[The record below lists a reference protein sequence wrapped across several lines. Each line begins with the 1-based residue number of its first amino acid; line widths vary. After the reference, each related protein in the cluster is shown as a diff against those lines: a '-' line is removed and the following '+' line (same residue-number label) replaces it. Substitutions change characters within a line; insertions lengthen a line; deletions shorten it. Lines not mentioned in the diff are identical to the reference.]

1 MKLFND
7 IDKRISEAENLLS
20 EWTAKE
26 KEMLEHIQAKFS
38 ADNYMEWCSLY
49 DRTKELHKSVSLKVH
64 NIASMIDFP
73 LKKMDDYN
81 EYRRLPMFWDSAIR
95 RIKLRIKMAKEALT
109 GR

>member
-7 IDKRISEAENLLS
+7 IDKRIQEAENLLA

-26 KEMLEHIQAKFS
+26 KEKDECMREKLTAES
-38 ADNYMEWCSLY
+38 YMEWCRLFDETNKQY
-49 DRTKELHKSVSLKVH
+49 KSVSMRVH

-73 LKKMDDYN
+73 LKKMDDYK
-81 EYRRLPMFWDSAIR
+81 EYRSLPMFWETAIR
-95 RIKLRIKMAKEALT
+95 RIKLRIRMAKEALT

>member
-7 IDKRISEAENLLS
+7 IDKRISEAEYLLS
-20 EWTAKE
+20 EWTANE
-26 KEMLEHIQAKFS
+26 KELTRSIPAKWDS
-38 ADNYMEWCSLY
+38 ESYTAWCSLY

-81 EYRRLPMFWDSAIR
+81 EYRRLPMFWESAIR
-95 RIKLRIKMAKEALT
+95 RIKNRIRMAKEALT

>member
-1 MKLFND
+1 MKLFNE
-7 IDKRISEAENLLS
+7 IDKRISEAENLLA

-26 KEMLEHIQAKFS
+26 KEKDECMREKLTAES
-38 ADNYMEWCSLY
+38 YMEWCSLY

-73 LKKMDDYN
+73 LKKMDDYR
-81 EYRRLPMFWDSAIR
+81 EYRGLTMFWENAIR
-95 RIKLRIKMAKEALT
+95 RIKLRIRMAKEALN

>member
-26 KEMLEHIQAKFS
+26 KELVGHIVKYTAES
-38 ADNYMEWCSLY
+38 YMEWCSLY

-81 EYRRLPMFWDSAIR
+81 EYRRLPMFWESAIR
-95 RIKLRIKMAKEALT
+95 RIKNRIRMAKEALT